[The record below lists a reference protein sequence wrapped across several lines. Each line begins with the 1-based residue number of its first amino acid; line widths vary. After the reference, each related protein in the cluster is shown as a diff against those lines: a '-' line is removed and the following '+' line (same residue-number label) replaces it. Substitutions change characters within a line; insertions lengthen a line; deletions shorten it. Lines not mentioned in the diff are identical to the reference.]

1 MFSGIDP
8 SIKLK
13 HSWSKLHDIYKAWTK
28 SYGEVFEN
36 HKKSRNHDDFI
47 NFCGSKS
54 DVYYLHLW
62 PQQKPQI
69 ESLVVFDLPQ
79 DVFYD
84 RGAPAVEHRRHP
96 SPTFSNNSGR
106 SALVDS
112 VNALVE
118 EGKKSRESK
127 EQDLFQLKF
136 N

>member
-13 HSWSKLHDIYKAWTK
+13 HSWSKLHDTYKALTK

-54 DVYYLHLW
+54 DIYYLHLW
-62 PQQKPQI
+62 LQQKPQL

-79 DVFYD
+79 DVSYD
-84 RGAPAVEHRRHP
+84 SRAPAVKNHCQP

-106 SALVDS
+106 SALVES

-118 EGKKSRESK
+118 E
-127 EQDLFQLKF
+127 
-136 N
+136 